1 MANNVNYVSAAKP
14 KVAGAIYRAPLGTTL
29 PTDATTALD
38 SGFKALG
45 YVSNEGMT
53 NANSSDTE
61 SIASWDGD
69 TVLTIEGNKTD
80 TFRFVLLEV
89 LNIEVLKAAYGN
101 DNVTGDLDTGIT
113 IKANSTPKESSSWVI
128 DMIMNGGVLK
138 RIVVPN
144 AKVTTVA
151 DIVYKRNEA
160 VGYDTTISALLDDAG
175 NAHYEY
181 IKKP

>member
-1 MANNVNYVSAAKP
+1 M
-14 KVAGAIYRAPLGTTL
+14 
-29 PTDATTALD
+29 
-38 SGFKALG
+38 
-45 YVSNEGMT
+45 
-53 NANSSDTE
+53 
-61 SIASWDGD
+61 
-69 TVLTIEGNKTD
+69 
-80 TFRFVLLEV
+80 

>member
-61 SIASWDGD
+61 
-69 TVLTIEGNKTD
+69 
-80 TFRFVLLEV
+80 
-89 LNIEVLKAAYGN
+89 
-101 DNVTGDLDTGIT
+101 
-113 IKANSTPKESSSWVI
+113 
-128 DMIMNGGVLK
+128 
-138 RIVVPN
+138 
-144 AKVTTVA
+144 
-151 DIVYKRNEA
+151 
-160 VGYDTTISALLDDAG
+160 
-175 NAHYEY
+175 
-181 IKKP
+181 